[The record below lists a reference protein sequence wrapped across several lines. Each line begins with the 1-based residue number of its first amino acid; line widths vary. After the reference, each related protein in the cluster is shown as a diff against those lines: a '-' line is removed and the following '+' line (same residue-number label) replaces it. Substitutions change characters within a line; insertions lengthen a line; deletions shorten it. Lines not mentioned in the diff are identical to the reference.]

1 MFKAFNSSFA
11 FSIAITIVII
21 QIAKSF
27 AVSPVTTVVIVL
39 IIVPSIKLIFKG
51 CLIRLIETK
60 RIYLL

>member
-1 MFKAFNSSFA
+1 MFKAFTSFA
-11 FSIAITIVII
+11 FSIAITIVIV

-51 CLIRLIETK
+51 YLIRLIETK